1 MKKKIVLCI
10 VLAGLIFSLA
20 GCVEETGQPEA
31 EVQQENSVVSEEEF
45 AGDGA
50 WTILVYLCGTDLE
63 SGYGAATMDLGEMLD
78 RDFGSQVRFV
88 VQTGGCTPVAERG
101 HSGRCDRA
109 V

>member
-20 GCVEETGQPEA
+20 GCAEEAGQPEA
-31 EVQQENSVVSEEEF
+31 GVQQENSAVSEEEF

-78 RDFGSQVRFV
+78 RDFGRRSFCRADRWLH
-88 VQTGGCTPVAERG
+88 PVAERG

>member
-1 MKKKIVLCI
+1 M

-20 GCVEETGQPEA
+20 GCAEEAGQPEA
-31 EVQQENSVVSEEEF
+31 GVQQENSAVSEEEF

-78 RDFGSQVRFV
+78 GILARRFV
-88 VQTGGCTPVAERG
+88 LSCRQVAAP
-101 HSGRCDRA
+101 SGRTRSFRKMRSHGMRS
-109 V
+109 